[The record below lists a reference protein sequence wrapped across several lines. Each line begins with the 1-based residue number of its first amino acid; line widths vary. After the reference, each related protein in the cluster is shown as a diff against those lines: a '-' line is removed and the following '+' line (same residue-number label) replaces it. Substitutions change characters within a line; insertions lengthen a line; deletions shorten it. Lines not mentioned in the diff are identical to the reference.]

1 MPTVKFHPSEHLL
14 SEFVQGR
21 LEPNI
26 ALMVSAHC
34 DMCAQCQEKCHA
46 LTLLAAGDILEAPKL
61 AAFQSFDDFPMEEQD
76 IFTQMMQNI
85 TELPALQTHQNFNR
99 TVEPG
104 EGMLDLDGKKFL
116 LPRSLQ
122 RYAFKTQGW
131 KKLVGKLW
139 QAQVDLGGDARA
151 EFIYMEQGGT
161 VPEHTHRG
169 NELTLVING
178 EFEDGVNCYGDGDLI
193 LLDSSN
199 THAPQSNDEEGC
211 LVFSIVDQPLHF
223 TSGLARLLNPF
234 SHLFFK

>member
-1 MPTVKFHPSEHLL
+1 MPMVNFHPSEQLL
-14 SEFVQGR
+14 REFVQGR
-21 LEPNI
+21 LDPNM

-34 DMCAQCQEKCHA
+34 DMCSDCQDRCHA
-46 LTLLAAGDILEAPKL
+46 LTLLSASDALQTPTDVGLE
-61 AAFQSFDDFPMEEQD
+61 SFDHFPVEERE
-76 IFTQMMQNI
+76 IFTQMMNNI

-99 TVEPG
+99 TIEP
-104 EGMLDLDGKKFL
+104 EEAMLDLDGKKFM
-116 LPRSLQ
+116 LPRSLR

-131 KKLVGKLW
+131 RKLVGKLW
-139 QAQVDLGGDARA
+139 QAEVDLGGETRA
-151 EFIYMEQGGT
+151 EFIYMEQGGS

-193 LLDSSN
+193 MLDSHH
-199 THAPQSNDEEGC
+199 THAPQSNDDEGC

>member
-21 LEPNI
+21 LDPTM

-34 DMCAQCQEKCHA
+34 DMCSECQQKCQE
-46 LTLLAAGDILEAPKL
+46 LTLVAASE
-61 AAFQSFDDFPMEEQD
+61 AFQTPTTAGLESFAHFPVEEQE
-76 IFTQMMQNI
+76 IFMQMMQNI

-99 TVEPG
+99 SVEPK
-104 EGMLDLDGKKFL
+104 EGMLDLDGKKFM
-116 LPRSLQ
+116 LPRSLR

-139 QAQVDLGGDARA
+139 QSQVDLGGDSRA

-178 EFEDGVNCYGDGDLI
+178 EFEDGVNCYSDGDLI
-193 LLDSSN
+193 MLDSQH
-199 THAPQSNDEEGC
+199 THAPKAKDDEGC

-234 SHLFFK
+234 SHLFYK